1 MPDKN
6 LVLQIGWGDLGQIP
20 TEPDNIVSTN
30 TPEFKIKIPFG
41 VMLNMTSVST
51 VNGQTGAVILNAAAV
66 GADTVGSA
74 EAVETLLQP
83 QIDNLSNT
91 KLDAVDYVQ
100 HFRGLFS
107 SLVALTTAL
116 PTALDGDYAHIDSG
130 AGFDRMVAIWDNDD
144 NAWLTKDGNV
154 AANTDEMPEGATNL
168 YFKSDR
174 VRQTALTGLNTS
186 VATPALATDVLI
198 DAIGKLQAQLN
209 ASVFNWVDVTTIAGT
224 LMAPFSSPIDLTRTK
239 FYLAKKDGQ
248 LWIKGYFQITANI
261 SSTKVVF
268 RITNPNWF
276 VDADYTVQAYPASFT
291 LFTPSST
298 QTRCYIQLTDTLM
311 DFNIISTAYSSPWT
325 FSINPTCI
333 GKAK

>member
-20 TEPDNIVSTN
+20 TETDSVVSAN

-41 VMLNMTSVST
+41 VMLNMTGVST
-51 VNGQTGAVILNAAAV
+51 VNGQTGDVVLNAADV
-66 GADTVGSA
+66 GADALGSA

-144 NAWLTKDGNV
+144 NAWLTKDVNV

-198 DAIGKLQAQLN
+198 DAIGKLQAQIN
-209 ASVFNWVDVTTIAGT
+209 NIAPPTWVSAASIGTTHSSFTNVQFAKINGLLWVRGYCNNLASMGAGT
-224 LMAPFSSPIDLTRTK
+224 TLFL
-239 FYLAKKDGQ
+239 L
-248 LWIKGYFQITANI
+248 
-261 SSTKVVF
+261 
-268 RITNPNWF
+268 TNPSYNL
-276 VDADYTVQAYPASFT
+276 DIPATFAM
-291 LFTPSST
+291 PSVLGEVKTFNPELASKL
-298 QTRCYIQLTDTLM
+298 IQLKNVVNKANKFSLH
-311 DFNIISTAYSSPWT
+311 NSTT
-325 FSINPTCI
+325 FTSGEYNQIQPVALGRLLTP
-333 GKAK
+333 